1 MNTNELR
8 EITIKVMREVI
19 IDKNPK
25 MTIRRLQDDNAF
37 VIYTNFYVTDET
49 GSNYQYSI
57 LMDIITEKTKPEFF
71 KTIKNMIKII
81 DSAKEYKDLPS
92 NHFLWF
98 YPLKIKDSNHNI
110 IANLIKFNPIN
121 TSILKYISADDEL
134 NIMRMLCNCVE
145 FITKHKSMFDGFF
158 PLNGSSYKYFRYGF
172 VRMDFQTA
180 EDEILEKVILDD
192 LYGYS
197 LTDDWGDSL
206 TDDWDTDCAT
216 LKNRTQTI
224 HYKTECPNEIC
235 RMENDDGC
243 LSDAVLYYTAKSSLD
258 CDKKVYLKGEFVY
271 FPLTF
276 NTNSGDIFKQY
287 IIPRVW
293 NTTTFEKFM
302 YLYDAKID
310 YIACSNCGR
319 DLITD
324 KPF

>member
-1 MNTNELR
+1 MNTNELK
-8 EITIKVMREVI
+8 EIAIKVMREVI

-37 VIYTNFYVTDET
+37 VIYTNAYVTDET

-57 LMDIITEKTKPEFF
+57 LMDIITEKTRPEFF

-158 PLNGSSYKYFRYGF
+158 PLNGSSYKYFRYGY

-197 LTDDWGDSL
+197 LTDDW
-206 TDDWDTDCAT
+206 DTDCAT

-224 HYKTECPNEIC
+224 YYKTECPNEIC
-235 RMENDDGC
+235 KSINVDISLIDV
-243 LSDAVLYYTAKSSLD
+243 VLYYAAESSL
-258 CDKKVYLKGEFVY
+258 VYNKELYLQGEFA
-271 FPLTF
+271 FMPISF
-276 NTNSGDIFKQY
+276 NASNRDIAKRY
-287 IIPRVW
+287 IIPRTW
-293 NTTTFEKFM
+293 FDFEGLM
-302 YLYDAKID
+302 YVHDAKISD
-310 YIACSNCGR
+310 IVCNNCGKSLL
-319 DLITD
+319 DH
-324 KPF
+324 

>member
-8 EITIKVMREVI
+8 EITIKVMKEVI

-37 VIYTNFYVTDET
+37 VIYTNAYVTDET

-134 NIMRMLCNCVE
+134 NIMRILCNCAE

-197 LTDDWGDSL
+197 LTDDW
-206 TDDWDTDCAT
+206 DTDCAT

-224 HYKTECPNEIC
+224 YYKTECPNEIC

-293 NTTTFEKFM
+293 TTTTFEKFM
-302 YLYDAKID
+302 HLYDAKID

>member
-1 MNTNELR
+1 M
-8 EITIKVMREVI
+8 
-19 IDKNPK
+19 
-25 MTIRRLQDDNAF
+25 
-37 VIYTNFYVTDET
+37 
-49 GSNYQYSI
+49 
-57 LMDIITEKTKPEFF
+57 
-71 KTIKNMIKII
+71 
-81 DSAKEYKDLPS
+81 
-92 NHFLWF
+92 
-98 YPLKIKDSNHNI
+98 
-110 IANLIKFNPIN
+110 IKFNPIN

-134 NIMRMLCNCVE
+134 NIMCMLCNCAE

-197 LTDDWGDSL
+197 LTDDL
-206 TDDWDTDCAT
+206 DTDCAT

-224 HYKTECPNEIC
+224 YYKTECPNEIC

-293 NTTTFEKFM
+293 TTTTFEKFM
-302 YLYDAKID
+302 HLYDAKID

-319 DLITD
+319 DLVTD

>member
-1 MNTNELR
+1 MNSTELR
-8 EITIKVMREVI
+8 EITVNVMREVI

-37 VIYTNFYVTDET
+37 VIYTNACVTDET
-49 GSNYQYSI
+49 GSNYQHSI
-57 LMDIITEKTKPEFF
+57 LMDIITEKTRPEFF

-81 DSAKEYKDLPS
+81 DNAKEYKDLPS
-92 NHFLWF
+92 NHTLWF
-98 YPLKIKDSNHNI
+98 YPLKIEDSNHNV

-134 NIMRMLCNCVE
+134 NIMRMLCNCAK
-145 FITKHKSMFDGFF
+145 FITTHKSMFDGFF
-158 PLNGSSYKYFRYGF
+158 PLNRSSYKYFRYGY
-172 VRMDFQTA
+172 VRMDFQSA
-180 EDEILEKVILDD
+180 DDEILEKVILED

-197 LTDDWGDSL
+197 LTDDW
-206 TDDWDTDCAT
+206 DTNCAT

-235 RMENDDGC
+235 RMEDDDGC
-243 LSDAVLYYTAKSSLD
+243 LTDAVLYYTAKSSLD
-258 CDKKVYLKGEFVY
+258 CAKEIYLKGEFVY

-293 NTTTFEKFM
+293 TTTTFEKFM

-310 YIACSNCGR
+310 YITCSNCGR

-324 KPF
+324 NPV

>member
-1 MNTNELR
+1 MNTTELR
-8 EITIKVMREVI
+8 EITINVMREVI

-71 KTIKNMIKII
+71 KTIKNMIKIV
-81 DSAKEYKDLPS
+81 DNAKEYKDLQH
-92 NHFLWF
+92 NYTLWF
-98 YPLKIKDSNHNI
+98 YPLKIEDINHNV
-110 IANLIKFNPIN
+110 IANLIKFNPI
-121 TSILKYISADDEL
+121 SMLHKYISADDEF
-134 NIMRMLCNCVE
+134 NIMHMLCKCAE
-145 FITKHKSMFDGFF
+145 FITKQKSMFNGFF
-158 PLNGSSYKYFRYGF
+158 PSIRSSYKYFRYGY

-197 LTDDWGDSL
+197 LTDDW
-206 TDDWDTDCAT
+206 DTDCAT

-224 HYKTECPNEIC
+224 YHKTECPNEIC

-243 LSDAVLYYTAKSSLD
+243 LSDAVLYYTAKSLD
-258 CDKKVYLKGEFVY
+258 CDKEVYLKGEFVY

-293 NTTTFEKFM
+293 TITTFEKFM

>member
-8 EITIKVMREVI
+8 EITIKVMKEVI

-37 VIYTNFYVTDET
+37 VIYTNTYVTDET

-57 LMDIITEKTKPEFF
+57 LMDIITEKTKPVFF

-197 LTDDWGDSL
+197 LTDDW
-206 TDDWDTDCAT
+206 DTDCAT
-216 LKNRTQTI
+216 LKNRTQTVY
-224 HYKTECPNEIC
+224 YKTECPNEIC

-271 FPLTF
+271 FPLYF

-293 NTTTFEKFM
+293 TTTTFEKFM
-302 YLYDAKID
+302 HLYDAKID
-310 YIACSNCGR
+310 YIACSNCCR

>member
-8 EITIKVMREVI
+8 EITIKVMKEVI

-37 VIYTNFYVTDET
+37 VIYTNTYVTDET

-197 LTDDWGDSL
+197 LTDDW
-206 TDDWDTDCAT
+206 DTNCAT

-224 HYKTECPNEIC
+224 YYKTECPNEIC
-235 RMENDDGC
+235 RMEDDDDC
-243 LSDAVLYYTAKSSLD
+243 LTDAVLYYTAKSSLEYN
-258 CDKKVYLKGEFVY
+258 KEVYLKGEFVY
-271 FPLTF
+271 FPLNF
-276 NTNSGDIFKQY
+276 NSNSSDIFKLY
-287 IIPRVW
+287 IIPRVC
-293 NTTTFEKFM
+293 N
-302 YLYDAKID
+302 
-310 YIACSNCGR
+310 S
-319 DLITD
+319 
-324 KPF
+324 

>member
-8 EITIKVMREVI
+8 EITIKVMKEVI

-37 VIYTNFYVTDET
+37 VIYTNTYVTDET

-197 LTDDWGDSL
+197 LTDDW
-206 TDDWDTDCAT
+206 DTDCAT

-224 HYKTECPNEIC
+224 YYKTECPNEIC
-235 RMENDDGC
+235 RMEDDDDC
-243 LSDAVLYYTAKSSLD
+243 LTDAVLYYTAKSSLEYN
-258 CDKKVYLKGEFVY
+258 KEVYLKGEFVY
-271 FPLTF
+271 FPLNF
-276 NTNSGDIFKQY
+276 NSNSSDIFKQY

-293 NTTTFEKFM
+293 TTTTFEKFM
-302 YLYDAKID
+302 HLYDAKID